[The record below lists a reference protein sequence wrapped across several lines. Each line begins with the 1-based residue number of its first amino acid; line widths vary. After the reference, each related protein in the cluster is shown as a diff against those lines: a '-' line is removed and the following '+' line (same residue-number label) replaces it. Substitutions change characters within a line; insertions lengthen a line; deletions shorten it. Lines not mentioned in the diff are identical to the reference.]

1 MPGHK
6 RATKLLGEMDP
17 FDVDFTEIEG
27 LDNLHHPE
35 GILKEAMEEAARYYG
50 TRKTWFLV
58 NGSSCGILAA
68 IEATTQIGETVL
80 IGRNCHKAVYH
91 GALLRNLQVE
101 YVYPEFIPEVG
112 IHGGYEPEI
121 IKKKMEENPQIKV
134 VVITSP
140 TYDGVVSDVSKIAEI
155 VHQHRGILIVDE
167 AHGAHF
173 CLMEQGMKSA
183 YECGAD
189 LVIESLHKTLPA
201 LTQCAVLHLQG
212 KRVEAEKVSRALEVF
227 ETSSPS
233 YLLMA
238 SIDSCLKEMQT
249 NGKEKMNSLLRRIR
263 SLKEQIGELKHIR
276 ILGNELV
283 GNNGVW
289 KFDETKLLFS
299 VLNSNISGKELA
311 DYLRKEYGIELEM
324 ETPTYGLALC
334 SIDDSEESI
343 ELLGKAVKEIDEKIH
358 TVKRESIE
366 FSYKENERMLSMY
379 EASNCKT
386 ESVFLE
392 NAAGQISGEF
402 IYFYPPGIP
411 LIVPGEVLSNE
422 VLKQIAEAGKRGII
436 VNGLKDY
443 EQKKIEVIKQ

>member
-173 CLMEQGMKSA
+173 CLMEHGMKSA

-212 KRVEAEKVSRALEVF
+212 NRVEAEKVSRALEVF

-263 SLKEQIGELKHIR
+263 SLKGQIGELKHIR

-299 VLNSNISGKELA
+299 VLNSNISGKELV

-334 SIDDSEESI
+334 SIGDSEESI

-366 FSYKENERMLSMY
+366 FSYKENERMMSMY
-379 EASNCKT
+379 EASNCET

-411 LIVPGEVLSNE
+411 LIVPGEVISNE

>member
-6 RATKLLGEMDP
+6 RATKLFSEVDP

-35 GILKEAMEEAARYYG
+35 GIIRDAMEEASHFYG
-50 TRKTWFLV
+50 TKKTWFLV

-68 IEATTQIGETVL
+68 IVATTKIGDAVL
-80 IGRNCHKAVYH
+80 LGRNCHKAVYH

-121 IKKKMEENPQIKV
+121 IEKKLEENPEIKV

-140 TYDGVVSDVSKIAEI
+140 TYDGVVSDVLKIAEI
-155 VHQHRGILIVDE
+155 VHRHGGILIVDE

-173 CLMEQGMKSA
+173 CLMEEEIKPA

-201 LTQCAVLHLQG
+201 LTQCAVLHQQG
-212 KRVEAEKVSRALEVF
+212 NRVEAEKVSQALEVF

-238 SIDSCLKEMQT
+238 SIDSCLKEMET
-249 NGKEKMNSLLRRIR
+249 NGKEKMNSLLRRIGNM
-263 SLKEQIGELKHIR
+263 KEQMGELQHIR
-276 ILGNELV
+276 IPGKELV
-283 GNNGVW
+283 GKNGVW

-299 VLNSNISGKELA
+299 VMDSNISGKEFA
-311 DYLRKEYGIELEM
+311 DLLRKEYEIELEM

-334 SIDDSEESI
+334 SIGDSDETI
-343 ELLGKAVKEIDEKIH
+343 EALGKAVKEIDEKIGIDR
-358 TVKRESIE
+358 KESIE
-366 FSYKENERMLSMY
+366 FSYKENERKMSMY
-379 EASNCKT
+379 EASDCET
-386 ESVFLE
+386 ESVLLE
-392 NAAGQISGEF
+392 EAAGRVSVEF
-402 IYFYPPGIP
+402 VYFYPPGIP
-411 LIVPGEVLSNE
+411 LIVPGEVISDK
-422 VLKQIAEAGKRGII
+422 VLEQIGKARESGII

-443 EQKKIEVIKQ
+443 EQKKIEVTK